1 MLSIMSQDDDDGAM
15 DSSVVWYN
23 FELLLGED
31 TDGNAADV
39 DVDSFSL
46 QSIDCDV
53 ADDNRRFEALGEM
66 LAPEFLS

>member
-1 MLSIMSQDDDDGAM
+1 MLFIMSQDDDDGAI
-15 DSSVVWYN
+15 DSSAVWYN

-39 DVDSFSL
+39 DADSFSL